1 MLIWPRDLGDA
12 MKYLRYLAIACA
24 VAASGTGSALA
35 NCGAAPEPPE
45 LPNGVSAQ
53 PEEMRKALDAAG
65 TFSIA
70 VKNYADCLIGAA
82 QAAEDERD
90 RLIEAAQA
98 AMDERNALVERW
110 NTEAESFMARL
121 AD

>member
-24 VAASGTGSALA
+24 VSVSGTNSALA

-45 LPNGVSAQ
+45 LPNGASAQ

-65 TFSIA
+65 TFSIS

-82 QAAEDERD
+82 QAAEDERNS
-90 RLIEAAQA
+90 LIEAAQA

-110 NTEAESFMARL
+110 NTEAESFTARL